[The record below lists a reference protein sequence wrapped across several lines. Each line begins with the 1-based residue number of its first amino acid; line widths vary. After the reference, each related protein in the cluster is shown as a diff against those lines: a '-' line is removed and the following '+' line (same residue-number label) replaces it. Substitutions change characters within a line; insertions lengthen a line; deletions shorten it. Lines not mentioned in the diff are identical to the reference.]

1 MRMVALKEFRYAG
14 KQLVAGDSFDAVE
27 KDVKVLRAIKNA
39 RMDTEEVLPTDSTQD
54 LTEDKSASKKRVYK
68 RRDMTAE

>member
-1 MRMVALKEFRYAG
+1 MVALKEFRYAG
-14 KQLVAGDSFDAVE
+14 KQLAAGDSFDAVD

-39 RMDTEEVLPTDSTQD
+39 RMDTEEFLPVDSTQD

>member
-14 KQLVAGDSFDAVE
+14 KQLAAGDSFDAVE

-39 RMDTEEVLPTDSTQD
+39 RMDTEEFLPADST
-54 LTEDKSASKKRVYK
+54 EDTSASKKRVYK

>member
-1 MRMVALKEFRYAG
+1 MVALKEFRYAG
-14 KQLVAGDSFDAVE
+14 KQLAAGDSFDAVD

-39 RMDTEEVLPTDSTQD
+39 RMHTEEFLPADSTQD

>member
-1 MRMVALKEFRYAG
+1 MKMVALKEFRYAG
-14 KQLVAGDSFDAVE
+14 KQLAIGDSFDAGE

-39 RMDTEEVLPTDSTQD
+39 RMDTDEPAPPD
-54 LTEDKSASKKRVYK
+54 LTEDPSSSKKRVYK

>member
-1 MRMVALKEFRYAG
+1 MVALKEFRYAG